1 MRNLLLLGFV
11 AFFMAFMVFLS
22 QKAPADVCTLVEETI
37 VPGQLK
43 TCIYECPEP
52 SGVVVTIGEPDK
64 PCPQTI
70 NRSLFV

>member
-11 AFFMAFMVFLS
+11 PFFMAFMVFHS
-22 QKAPADVCTLVEETI
+22 PKNPANVCTLVEEKI

-64 PCPQTI
+64 PCPRTI

>member
-1 MRNLLLLGFV
+1 MRILLLLGFV
-11 AFFMAFMVFLS
+11 PFFMVMLLS
-22 QKAPADVCTLVEETI
+22 QKAPTDVCTLVEEKI

-64 PCPQTI
+64 PCPRTI